1 MYCVLCTVYCVLCTV
16 YCVLCTVY
24 CVLCTVYCVLCTVYC
39 VLCTVYCVLC
49 TVYCVLCTVYCVLC
63 TVYCVL
69 CTVYCVLCTVYCVLC
84 TVYCVLC
91 TVYCV
96 PYDPFV
102 EWEGVSGFASIM
114 SHTTTQPP
122 SPKKTP
128 QSAIFCYFLRFSA
141 IFCYFGVVSHTKN
154 YKLLG
159 EIEDFSPWGVPTP
172 SDSYFPRLRLGK
184 YTSLGVAPPSGKKS
198 FNFSLEYITNFF
210 CFSFKLIWLE

>member
-1 MYCVLCTVYCVLCTV
+1 M
-16 YCVLCTVY
+16 
-24 CVLCTVYCVLCTVYC
+24 
-39 VLCTVYCVLC
+39 YCVLC

-102 EWEGVSGFASIM
+102 EWEGVSGFAGWPSCLPSSIM

-122 SPKKTP
+122 NPKKPP

-141 IFCYFGVVSHTKN
+141 IFCYFGVVSHT
-154 YKLLG
+154 L
-159 EIEDFSPWGVPTP
+159 
-172 SDSYFPRLRLGK
+172 
-184 YTSLGVAPPSGKKS
+184 S
-198 FNFSLEYITNFF
+198 FYILPAIFVCIYVCINNL
-210 CFSFKLIWLE
+210 SILAK